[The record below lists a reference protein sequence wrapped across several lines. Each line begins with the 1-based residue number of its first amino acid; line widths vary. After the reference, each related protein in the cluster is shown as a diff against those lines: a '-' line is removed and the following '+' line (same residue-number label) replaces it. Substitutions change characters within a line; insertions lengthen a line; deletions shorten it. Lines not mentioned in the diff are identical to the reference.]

1 MSQHPVVTDGDRLCL
16 YFQVLWST
24 AQILSTVSWNLAIEY
39 PRPFSDMMSAV
50 AFSQLDFSAIDCYV
64 TNIDLINRVYYA
76 SLVPLAFVLIDVLV
90 GNDDELMSS

>member
-1 MSQHPVVTDGDRLCL
+1 
-16 YFQVLWST
+16 
-24 AQILSTVSWNLAIEY
+24 
-39 PRPFSDMMSAV
+39 MMSAV